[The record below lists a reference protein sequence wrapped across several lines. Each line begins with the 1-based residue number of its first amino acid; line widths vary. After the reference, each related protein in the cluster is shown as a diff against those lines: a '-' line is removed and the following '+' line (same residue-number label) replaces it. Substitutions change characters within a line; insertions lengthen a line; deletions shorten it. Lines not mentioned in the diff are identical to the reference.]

1 MTKPIFCSLGRC
13 GDILN
18 ALPLSKL
25 HFDQT
30 GEKPYFQTASA
41 YAYLLDGVSY
51 VDPVIYPGEFSSGIL
66 ALYQARQLSEDIRL
80 CQIYGFGL
88 NPAQTCSSFA
98 RQSWLNAGAK
108 VAWGSLPLVIDQR
121 NPAREAELIERYV
134 DPTRADKPVLV
145 ALNGQSS
152 PFPYREMVMKEFS
165 GFFGPSS
172 QVIDLSK
179 IKADRFYDLLGLF
192 DIAHCLVTIDTGH
205 LHLAH
210 ASNVPVVSFIT
221 RDPSGWHGSPWRPN
235 HVGRYYYDE
244 IPQRMSSV
252 LRDVFLADD
261 DSLSPKILHAWCD
274 WRDHKPGETLS
285 RIHVAQESWFR
296 EYANGYWQP
305 CEHKKTAGTRTGRE
319 IGDPHEVSFVKDTI
333 EQAVSKASS
342 DSDIVCLTNSDV
354 GFSPD
359 VTGHILEVVGR
370 KGAAFSH
377 RRDFARIETPFI
389 SEAQVRT
396 GRFYPGS
403 DLFCFSVGWWKE
415 HRDEYGD
422 YLMAREFYDEALR
435 QLIKYHGGGNLP
447 YCVWHEAHESLWC
460 GPERKTLPGNVYNRR
475 LIERWFEETGFT
487 HNDWQHFRCAE
498 EHQIYSQAK

>member
-1 MTKPIFCSLGRC
+1 MTKPIFVSLGRA

-18 ALPLSKL
+18 ALPLAKL

-41 YAYLLDGVSY
+41 YADLLDGVSY

-66 ALYQARQLSEDIRL
+66 ALYQARHLSEDIRL

-108 VAWGSLPLVIDQR
+108 VAWGTLALVIDQR
-121 NPAREAELIERYV
+121 SPEREAELVRRYV
-134 DPTRADKPVLV
+134 DPTRAKKLVLV

-152 PFPYREMVMKEFS
+152 PFPYREMVMKKLGCYDFEI
-165 GFFGPSS
+165 
-172 QVIDLSK
+172 IDLSK
-179 IKADRFYDLLGLF
+179 IKAERFYDLLGLF

-210 ASNVPVVSFIT
+210 ASNVPVVAFVT
-221 RDPSGWHGSPWRPN
+221 RDPSPWHGSPWRPN
-235 HVGRYYYDE
+235 HIGRFFYDE
-244 IPQRMSSV
+244 PPHRMEEMVELVWFTGS
-252 LRDVFLADD
+252 R
-261 DSLSPKILHAWCD
+261 SPSKILHAWCD

-296 EYANGYWQP
+296 EYANGCWIP
-305 CEHKKTAGTRTGRE
+305 AEHKKTPGTRTGRE
-319 IGDPHEVSFVKDTI
+319 VGDPHEVSFVKDTI
-333 EQAVSKASS
+333 DQAVLKASN

-354 GFSPD
+354 GFTPD
-359 VTGHILEVVGR
+359 ITGHILEVVGR

-377 RRDFARIETPFI
+377 RRDFPRIETPFI
-389 SEAQVRT
+389 SEAQVRL
-396 GRFYPGS
+396 GRWYPGS
-403 DLFCFSVGWWKE
+403 DLFAFTVGWWKE

-422 YLMAREFYDEALR
+422 FLMGREFFDEALR

-447 YCVWHEAHESLWC
+447 FCVWHEAHESIWS
-460 GPERKTLPGNVYNRR
+460 GPERETLPGNVYNRR

-487 HNDWQHFRCAE
+487 HDDWGTFRCAE
-498 EHQIYSQAK
+498 EHQIAYKT

>member
-1 MTKPIFCSLGRC
+1 MTKPIFVSLGRA
-13 GDILN
+13 GDVLN
-18 ALPLSKL
+18 CLPLARL

-30 GEKPYFQTASA
+30 GEKPYFHTASA
-41 YAYLLDGVSY
+41 YADLLDGVSY

-108 VAWGSLPLVIDQR
+108 VAWGTLPLVIDQR
-121 NPAREAELIERYV
+121 SPEKEAELINRCV
-134 DPTRADKPVLV
+134 DPTRAKKLVLV

-152 PFPYREMVMKEFS
+152 PFPYREMITRLLVNRLGSEF
-165 GFFGPSS
+165 

-221 RDPSGWHGSPWRPN
+221 RDPTDWHGSPWRPN
-235 HVGRYYYDE
+235 HVGRWYYDE
-244 IPQRMSSV
+244 VPNV
-252 LRDVFLADD
+252 LHRINYAVWFGKEIKQ
-261 DSLSPKILHAWCD
+261 PKIIHAWCD

-285 RIHVAQESWFR
+285 RMHVAQESWFR

-305 CEHKKTAGTRTGRE
+305 CEHKKTHGTRTGRE

-333 EQAVSKASS
+333 DQAVSKASS
-342 DSDIVCLTNSDV
+342 DSDIICLTNSDV
-354 GFSPD
+354 GFTPD
-359 VTGHILEVVGR
+359 ITGHILEVVGR

-377 RRDFARIETPFI
+377 RRDFPRIETPFI
-389 SEAQVRT
+389 SEAQVKL
-396 GRFYPGS
+396 GRWYPGS
-403 DLFCFSVGWWKE
+403 DLFAFTVGWWKE
-415 HRDEYGD
+415 HREEYGD
-422 YLMAREFYDEALR
+422 YLMGREYFDEALR

-447 YCVWHEAHESLWC
+447 YCVWHESHESLWC

-487 HNDWQHFRCAE
+487 HDDYQFFRCAE
-498 EHQIYSQAK
+498 EHQVPPQTLK